1 MFAEALLVTPEGKRI
16 VLSVTN
22 YQRVLDVL
30 AIRSHSPS
38 RPSSAEVKALVG
50 ELRGKYAA
58 GPSLVQALLDER
70 RRERE
75 REDAQVRRHAHNA

>member
-16 VLSVTN
+16 ILSVTN
-22 YQRVLDVL
+22 YQKVLDML
-30 AIRSHSPS
+30 AIRPQSPP
-38 RPSSAEVKALVG
+38 RPSAADIKALVG

-75 REDAQVRRHAHNA
+75 REDAQVHRHAYNA